1 MTKKQA
7 LENEYRKARKNYQ
20 QRRRYYKK
28 KYNIDLGEAP
38 SKPKRITQGSI
49 NKLNKGAR
57 PTKEVLAEAKYIIKQ
72 AKAFE
77 ISTPM
82 NPPVERADIMKER
95 FLNDLK
101 SFAGADKDVDYRIE
115 QTVKAFE
122 ELEPNDIEERRKF
135 WQNIEKQSEEFDK
148 LAERFL
154 YYHVNRKNFT
164 EYIKAL
170 TSKIASSTGAEL
182 PLDFVEM
189 YTEDD
194 EEEYIE

>member
-1 MTKKQA
+1 MTKKQM
-7 LENEYRKARKNYQ
+7 LENEYRRARRNYQ

-28 KYNIDLGEAP
+28 KYNIDVGEAP

-49 NKLNKGAR
+49 NKLNKRAR
-57 PTKEVLAEAKYIIKQ
+57 PTKEDLAEAKYIIKQ
-72 AKAFE
+72 AKSFE

-82 NPPVERADIMKER
+82 NVPVERADIMKDR

-122 ELEPNDIEERRKF
+122 ELEPSNIEERRKF

-154 YYHVNRKNFT
+154 YYHVNRKNFI

>member
-1 MTKKQA
+1 M
-7 LENEYRKARKNYQ
+7 LENEYKRARRNYQ

-28 KYNIDLGEAP
+28 KYNIDIGEAP
-38 SKPKRITQGSI
+38 AKPKRITQGSI

-57 PTKEVLAEAKYIIKQ
+57 PAKEVLAEAKYIIKQ
-72 AKAFE
+72 AKSFE
-77 ISTPM
+77 IGTPM
-82 NPPVERADIMKER
+82 NAPVERADIMKER
-95 FLNDLK
+95 FFNDLK

-122 ELEPNDIEERRKF
+122 ELEPSNIEERRKF

-170 TSKIASSTGAEL
+170 TSKIASSTGAEI